1 MVLCTTYL
9 LNLVVFKLQVAFN
22 IDFIV
27 VERTNVCY
35 LSSSTV
41 LLLSYMYVWQ
51 VKAKRTKLYNHSVEY
66 VTPDGV
72 HMQAFQRFGFR
83 VCHEIF

>member
-1 MVLCTTYL
+1 
-9 LNLVVFKLQVAFN
+9 
-22 IDFIV
+22 
-27 VERTNVCY
+27 
-35 LSSSTV
+35 
-41 LLLSYMYVWQ
+41 MYVWQ